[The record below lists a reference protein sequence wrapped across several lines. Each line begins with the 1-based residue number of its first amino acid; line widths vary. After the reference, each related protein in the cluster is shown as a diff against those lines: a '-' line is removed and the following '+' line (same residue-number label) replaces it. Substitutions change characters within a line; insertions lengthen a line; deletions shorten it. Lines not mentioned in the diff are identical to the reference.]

1 MPRSKTNPS
10 SDIIQLLL
18 ETYAANGAMNQLLLA
33 HLEPRAWRATPERKT
48 SRGSRTL
55 AEIFA
60 QLHNNHLRWL
70 ELSAPHIKRPAK
82 LDPEH
87 CTIKQA
93 CAAHRGSAARCLEM
107 LTQALKSGGKKRV
120 TEFSRGSWAPTT
132 WPAGAATFA
141 YMFAHD
147 AHHRGQIIMLARQI
161 GYPLPDKAAY
171 GIWRWEELWK
181 ECGFTT
187 HPR

>member
-93 CAAHRGSAARCLEM
+93 CAAHRWERGAVFGNAYASSQERRQKTRHRIFAWQLGTHDLARRCRHVCLHVRPRR
-107 LTQALKSGGKKRV
+107 SPPG
-120 TEFSRGSWAPTT
+120 PNHH
-132 WPAGAATFA
+132 AGAS
-141 YMFAHD
+141 D
-147 AHHRGQIIMLARQI
+147 R
-161 GYPLPDKAAY
+161 LP
-171 GIWRWEELWK
+171 
-181 ECGFTT
+181 T
-187 HPR
+187 P